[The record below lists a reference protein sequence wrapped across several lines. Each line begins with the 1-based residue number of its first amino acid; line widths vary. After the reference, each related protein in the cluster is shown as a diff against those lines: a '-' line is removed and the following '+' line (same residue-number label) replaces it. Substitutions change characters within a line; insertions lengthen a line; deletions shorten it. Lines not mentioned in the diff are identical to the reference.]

1 MKTAMCTCV
10 LSLLVAVMVT
20 AAPNLLVAYLEGSA
34 YLQKG
39 SSWEAISI
47 GDAIPVTSN
56 VRLDAGGSLK
66 LSGIGTDISLTQQG
80 TYLMQDLLSV
90 RQAMG
95 SSGVDMVLAK
105 VLEFLLQG
113 TLHNQSTAAGVRGA
127 NESKS
132 EDSEWVESG
141 TQDTLQQAKDFIQAE
156 NYSKAIEVLSQSLD
170 TASQEELPTIH
181 HCLAYALSL
190 TGNTTAAIK
199 ELAGIRP
206 KDNDSWAPDFVLL
219 KAKLYLDSFT
229 FSQAVVWLTQSG
241 NDLSGD
247 AQRAPLYYF
256 FLGIGYRGMGDTAN
270 EKGCLA
276 KVEALSEGNYLGKV
290 AEQLLQGP

>member
-1 MKTAMCTCV
+1 MCTCV

-141 TQDTLQQAKDFIQAE
+141 TQDTLLNRPGFSGAFSILVRLLRPDLLGEYNTPSRTPQVVRYRSAQG
-156 NYSKAIEVLSQSLD
+156 
-170 TASQEELPTIH
+170 AS
-181 HCLAYALSL
+181 C
-190 TGNTTAAIK
+190 
-199 ELAGIRP
+199 
-206 KDNDSWAPDFVLL
+206 
-219 KAKLYLDSFT
+219 
-229 FSQAVVWLTQSG
+229 
-241 NDLSGD
+241 
-247 AQRAPLYYF
+247 
-256 FLGIGYRGMGDTAN
+256 
-270 EKGCLA
+270 C
-276 KVEALSEGNYLGKV
+276 
-290 AEQLLQGP
+290 